1 MKAIDFPEVNTR
13 IAENQPQYETIPAHV
28 AGNEEG
34 EVTMCFEL
42 SDEERKQVAETGC
55 IWLSFLTFNQP
66 FQPIHCSCLKPEQ
79 FK

>member
-1 MKAIDFPEVNTR
+1 MKAIEFPEVNTR
-13 IAENQPQYETIPAHV
+13 IAKNQPQYKAIPAHI
-28 AGNEEG
+28 AGIDG

-55 IWLSFLTFNQP
+55 IWLSFLTFNRP
-66 FQPIHCSCLKPEQ
+66 FQPIFNSCLKPD